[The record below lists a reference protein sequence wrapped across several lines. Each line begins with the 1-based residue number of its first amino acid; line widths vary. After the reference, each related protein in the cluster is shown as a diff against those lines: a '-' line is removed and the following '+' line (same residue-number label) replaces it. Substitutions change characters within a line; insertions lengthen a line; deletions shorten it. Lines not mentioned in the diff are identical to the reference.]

1 MPSSSGGTTPRTP
14 GLKVAVV
21 GSGPAGLYTAEA
33 LVKQS
38 ALLPE
43 PVQVQ
48 VDVLDRLPTPYGLVR
63 YGVAPDHKSIKSV
76 ANYLRRVLES
86 PGVTFVGGVHFGTD
100 ITRDDLLSAYDAV
113 VYATGAMRDRRLGIP
128 GEDLAGSR
136 AATDFVNWYC
146 GHPDVD
152 MGAFTLDAES
162 VAVIGVGN
170 VAVDVAR
177 ILARDPAEL
186 EETDIPEPVMDVLR
200 ASKVR
205 EVHVIGRRGP
215 AQAKFTTKELRELG
229 DLGGVAVSCDP
240 AEMDLEAGYDAS
252 GESAALASAD
262 RRVRGNLVAMNKW
275 HEPDLVSDGDT
286 AGGPAGDQAGGPV
299 RQLRLRFW
307 LRPVEIEKSADGT
320 VGGIRLERTRLNE
333 NGEFEGSGEFET
345 IDVQMVLRSVGYQ
358 SVPLPGV
365 PFDPKSHTVPNAA
378 GRVLSETGAPLP
390 GEYVAGWLK
399 RGPTGVIG
407 TNKADAAE
415 TVQAL
420 LADLAGGP
428 TPGETPL
435 PRPGLLRL
443 PGSAAAPAPASPGAA
458 EAVESV
464 EAMAEVAAGVAT
476 DAANA
481 AAANAALGGE
491 ASNSAGAAEA
501 AKAAEADEA
510 VAEAAAEV
518 AAEAWALAELL
529 AARGVDHVTYEAWLR
544 VSAAEEELAR
554 SLGRGDRVKLPHR
567 DAVWSAARG

>member
-1 MPSSSGGTTPRTP
+1 
-14 GLKVAVV
+14 LNVAVV

-33 LVKQS
+33 LVKQA
-38 ALLPE
+38 ALLPS
-43 PVQVQ
+43 PVDVH

-86 PGVTFVGGVHFGTD
+86 PGVTFIGGVHFGTD
-100 ITRDDLLSAYDAV
+100 VTREDLLEAYDAV

-128 GEDLAGSR
+128 GEELPGSH

-152 MGAFTLDAES
+152 PGAFSLDAES

-186 EETDIPEPVMDVLR
+186 EDTDIPEPVMDALR

-229 DLGGVAVSCDP
+229 ELGGVLVSADA
-240 AEMDLEAGYDAS
+240 AEMDLDGGFDRS
-252 GESAALASAD
+252 GESAALAAAD
-262 RRVRGNLVAMNKW
+262 RRVRGNLVAMAGW
-275 HEPDLVSDGDT
+275 P
-286 AGGPAGDQAGGPV
+286 AGGPAGAVDVPAGDGHG
-299 RQLRLRFW
+299 RKLRLRFW
-307 LRPVEIEKSADGT
+307 LRPAEIHQSSSGAAAGL
-320 VGGIRLERTRLNE
+320 RLERTRLSE
-333 NGEFEGSGEFET
+333 SGAFEGTGEFET
-345 IDVQMVLRSVGYQ
+345 LDAQLVLRSVGYQ

-365 PFDPKSHTVPNAA
+365 PFDTRTYTVPNAA
-378 GRVLSETGAPLP
+378 GRVLSESGDPLP

-407 TNKADAAE
+407 TNKGDAAE

-428 TPGETPL
+428 DVTEGKL

-443 PGSAAAPAPASPGAA
+443 PGSDELPEPEEPAGGSARRS
-458 EAVESV
+458 
-464 EAMAEVAAGVAT
+464 
-476 DAANA
+476 
-481 AAANAALGGE
+481 ALGTVLE
-491 ASNSAGAAEA
+491 
-501 AKAAEADEA
+501 
-510 VAEAAAEV
+510 
-518 AAEAWALAELL
+518 
-529 AARGVDHVTYEAWLR
+529 ARGVQPVSYADWLR
-544 VSAAEEELAR
+544 ISAAEEDLAAA
-554 SLGRGDRVKLPHR
+554 LGRGDRVKLPHR
-567 DAVWSAARG
+567 DAVWSAAKPR